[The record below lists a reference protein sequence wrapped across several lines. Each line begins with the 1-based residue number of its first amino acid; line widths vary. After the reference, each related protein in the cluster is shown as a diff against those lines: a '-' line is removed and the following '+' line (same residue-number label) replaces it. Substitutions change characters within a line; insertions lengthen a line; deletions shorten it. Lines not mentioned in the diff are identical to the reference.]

1 MRKAFYKFVYALA
14 IFTAIL
20 GIIALIL
27 QYTLPEN
34 MLPASLPLLF
44 LLFIIVSSVVHYFL
58 LRSAAYSGRRFV
70 SYFMAATFLKL
81 FLYLIIIILYA
92 FLIKENVVSFI
103 LTFFILYLLYTTFE
117 VVMILKQN
125 SR

>member
-20 GIIALIL
+20 GIIAVFL